1 MKLKRIT
8 ANKNGYLTNACWNN
22 CQTDGVP
29 HVGSKYCKKMCPHY
43 KGEIKIL
50 CWNFVKCNNWK

>member
-1 MKLKRIT
+1 MKLKRI
-8 ANKNGYLTNACWNN
+8 KIKSDFILTNCCWYETENG
-22 CQTDGVP
+22 TP
-29 HVGSKYCKKMCPHY
+29 MVGSTYCKKMCPHY